1 MALSKIQPASMDLT
15 ANYAFTGTNSVAGLE
30 YAEKKLA
37 TLTASS
43 SSTLSFTSS
52 IDNTYNIY
60 KFRFVNMHPATNQ
73 VHFQVGFRDG
83 STAFDATK
91 TSTAFYAYHTESGS
105 GSGLA
110 YDTGKDLAQST
121 GVQVLNTSVSNANDS
136 GVSGELFL
144 FDPSSTTFVKHFL
157 STTNNMQDGD
167 SSEVFHIAGYCNTT
181 TAIDGVQFK
190 MSSGNID
197 SGTIEMYGIN

>member
-1 MALSKIQPASMDLT
+1 M
-15 ANYAFTGTNSVAGLE
+15 
-30 YAEKKLA
+30 
-37 TLTASS
+37 
-43 SSTLSFTSS
+43 
-52 IDNTYNIY
+52 
-60 KFRFVNMHPATNQ
+60 
-73 VHFQVGFRDG
+73 
-83 STAFDATK
+83 
-91 TSTAFYAYHTESGS
+91 
-105 GSGLA
+105 
-110 YDTGKDLAQST
+110 